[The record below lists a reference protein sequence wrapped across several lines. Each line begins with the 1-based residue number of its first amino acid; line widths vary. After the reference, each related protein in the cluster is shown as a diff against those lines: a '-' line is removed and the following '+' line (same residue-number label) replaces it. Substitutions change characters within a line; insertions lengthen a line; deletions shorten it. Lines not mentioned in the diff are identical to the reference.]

1 MDNKEIKTKIKLAN
15 DGLAEHEKALF
26 CDARPQSYKPL
37 GKYVEIFELGKG
49 KFFMDIRLWNW
60 LRSY

>member
-37 GKYVEIFELGKG
+37 GKYVEKFLNWARG
-49 KFFMDIRLWNW
+49 KFFMDIRLW
-60 LRSY
+60 